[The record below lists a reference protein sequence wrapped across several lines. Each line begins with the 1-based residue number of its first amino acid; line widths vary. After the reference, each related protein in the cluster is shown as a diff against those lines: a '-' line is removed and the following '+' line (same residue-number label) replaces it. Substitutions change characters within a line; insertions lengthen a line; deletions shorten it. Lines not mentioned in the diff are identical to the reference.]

1 DPEVVAPAVG
11 TVARVVL
18 GLRRRAD
25 HVAGPVV
32 EAADPGQEAERNRRQ
47 LDGRDH
53 LAVPDRMPA
62 LRPADEEGDAQPD
75 PEEEG
80 GHPRDAQ
87 PAGREQSAPT
97 TRWRL
102 GAGVKLVVRDGRR
115 GPFFP
120 AVRNWTSASSCCLGS
135 DLNVSGMMFGW

>member
-1 DPEVVAPAVG
+1 
-11 TVARVVL
+11 
-18 GLRRRAD
+18 
-25 HVAGPVV
+25 
-32 EAADPGQEAERNRRQ
+32 
-47 LDGRDH
+47 
-53 LAVPDRMPA
+53 MPA
-62 LRPADEEGDAQPD
+62 LRPADEQSDAQAD

-97 TRWRL
+97 TRRRL

-115 GPFFP
+115 GHFFP